1 MLETEKKREHE
12 FCSDARERIKISGVS
27 DVISFDERGVSLET
41 VCGNMAV
48 EGEDLRVKTLN
59 TSDGVVEIEGRINGV
74 YYYDNKPTVKRG
86 LFARKSD

>member
-12 FCSDARERIKISGVS
+12 FCSDARERIGVS

-48 EGEDLRVKTLN
+48 EGEDLHVKTLN